1 MMRYR
6 KRPGFRIPSLTPIEA
21 DKGTLRSGPLFA
33 GMAAAVV
40 LGAAL
45 VAGLHHL
52 LRYEFLR
59 TAYVFAIA
67 TIAPLFP
74 MAAVM
79 TYVPR
84 RRPRAAFTTQVEI
97 PGTNAPLLARTLAMF
112 LCYATAAGTMVYG
125 FITSY
130 PVHAFLWAT
139 GPASTGYILMEE
151 YRGIRPMFH
160 ARQNFALSPT
170 AIAITSLISQETTR
184 IPWTDNAHV
193 GTTTFDKTQI
203 LPDPTTNK
211 PPYTTFFEGS
221 FVSRLQLDRL
231 LDHFN
236 THPADRQLL
245 AQPEGADLVQTL
257 LDTTPRP

>member
-1 MMRYR
+1 MRYR
-6 KRPGFRIPSLTPIEA
+6 KRPGIRVPVLAPMEA

-74 MAAVM
+74 MALVL

-84 RRPRAAFTTQVEI
+84 RRPRAVFTTQVEI
-97 PGTNAPLLARTLAMF
+97 PGTNAPLLARTFAMF

-125 FITSY
+125 FITGY

-139 GPASTGYILMEE
+139 GPASAGYIRMEE

-184 IPWTDNAHV
+184 IPWTDNARV
-193 GTTTFDKTQI
+193 GTTDLTGTDI
-203 LPDPTTNK
+203 HPDPSIPKLT
-211 PPYTTFFEGS
+211 YTVKFDCPATS
-221 FVSRLQLDRL
+221 LTQLDHL

-245 AQPEGADLVQTL
+245 VQPEGADLVQTL

>member
-6 KRPGFRIPSLTPIEA
+6 KRPRFRIPSLTPIEA

-33 GMAAAVV
+33 GMAATVV

-59 TAYVFAIA
+59 TGYVFAA
-67 TIAPLFP
+67 AMTAPLLP
-74 MAAVM
+74 MAAVL

-84 RRPRAAFTTQVEI
+84 RRPRTAFTTQVEI
-97 PGTNAPLLARTLAMF
+97 PGTNSIQIVIAIVAYLYCLV
-112 LCYATAAGTMVYG
+112 AAGTMVYG
-125 FITSY
+125 FITGY

-139 GPASTGYILMEE
+139 GPATAGYILMEE

-193 GTTTFDKTQI
+193 GTTTFDRTEV
-203 LPDPTTNK
+203 LPDPAANK

>member
-21 DKGTLRSGPLFA
+21 DKGALRSGPLYWGIVFGGA
-33 GMAAAVV
+33 

-45 VAGLHHL
+45 LVGLHRL
-52 LRYEFLR
+52 LHYEYLR
-59 TAYVFAIA
+59 TGYAFVAAMTTPVI
-67 TIAPLFP
+67 P

-84 RRPRAAFTTQVEI
+84 RRPRAVFTAQVEI
-97 PGTNAPLLARTLAMF
+97 PGTNAPLFARTFAMF

-125 FITSY
+125 FITGY

-139 GPASTGYILMEE
+139 GPATAGYILMEE

-170 AIAITSLISQETTR
+170 AIAITSLISQETTLT
-184 IPWTDNAHV
+184 PWTDNAHV
-193 GTTTFDKTQI
+193 GTTTFDRTEI

-221 FVSRLQLDRL
+221 FVSRLQLDAL

-245 AQPEGADLVQTL
+245 AQSEGADLVQTL
-257 LDTTPRP
+257 LDTTNQP

>member
-6 KRPGFRIPSLTPIEA
+6 KRPARLPEAKSPAEA
-21 DKGTLRSGPLFA
+21 DKGTLRSGPLYWGIVFVGA
-33 GMAAAVV
+33 

-45 VAGLHHL
+45 LVGLHGL
-52 LRYEFLR
+52 LHYEYLR
-59 TAYVFAIA
+59 TGYVFVAA
-67 TIAPLFP
+67 MTTPVSP

-84 RRPRAAFTTQVEI
+84 RRPRAVFTTQVEI
-97 PGTNAPLLARTLAMF
+97 PGTKAPLFARTLAMF

-125 FITSY
+125 FITHY
-130 PVHAFLWAT
+130 PVHAFLWAV
-139 GPASTGYILMEE
+139 GPASAGYILMEE

-160 ARQNFALSPT
+160 ARQNVALSPT

-184 IPWTDNAHV
+184 IPWTDNARV
-193 GTTTFDKTQI
+193 GTTVFDKTQI

-211 PPYTTFFEGS
+211 PPYTTAFEGS

-236 THPADRQLL
+236 THPADRRLL
-245 AQPEGADLVQTL
+245 ALPEGADLVQTL

>member
-6 KRPGFRIPSLTPIEA
+6 KRPARLPEAKSPAEA

-67 TIAPLFP
+67 MVTPLFP
-74 MAAVM
+74 MAVVM
-79 TYVPR
+79 THVPR
-84 RRPRAAFTTQVEI
+84 RRPRAVFTAQVEI
-97 PGTNAPLLARTLAMF
+97 PGTNAPLFARTLAMF
-112 LCYATAAGTMVYG
+112 LCYAVAAGTMVYG
-125 FITSY
+125 FITGY

-139 GPASTGYILMEE
+139 GPATAGYILMEE
-151 YRGIRPMFH
+151 YQGIRPMFH
-160 ARQNFALSPT
+160 ARQNVALSPT
-170 AIAITSLISQETTR
+170 AIAITSLISQETTL
-184 IPWTDNAHV
+184 IPWTDNARV
-193 GTTTFDKTQI
+193 GTTVFDKTQI

-211 PPYTTFFEGS
+211 PPYTTAFEGS

-236 THPADRQLL
+236 THPHDRQLL
-245 AQPEGADLVQTL
+245 ALPEGADLVQTL